1 MGAGEFQGG
10 LRGPG
15 LQRFSA
21 PRRAGCRMGWGGV
34 LAEDSFLKVF
44 KMRERHQKTAMREEM
59 EKMKSMCM
67 NGLITRV
74 LGLGCWENAGVL
86 MV

>member
-1 MGAGEFQGG
+1 M
-10 LRGPG
+10 
-15 LQRFSA
+15 
-21 PRRAGCRMGWGGV
+21 

-59 EKMKSMCM
+59 EKMKSMCT

-74 LGLGCWENAGVL
+74 LGLGCREKAGVL
-86 MV
+86 IV

>member
-1 MGAGEFQGG
+1 MRENSREASETLASSAFRLLGVQGA
-10 LRGPG
+10 
-15 LQRFSA
+15 
-21 PRRAGCRMGWGGV
+21 GWGGL

-59 EKMKSMCM
+59 EKMKSMCT

-74 LGLGCWENAGVL
+74 LGLGCREKAGVL
-86 MV
+86 IV

>member
-10 LRGPG
+10 LRDPG

-21 PRRAGCRMGWGGV
+21 PRRAGCRMGGGL

-59 EKMKSMCM
+59 EKMKSMCT

-74 LGLGCWENAGVL
+74 LGLGCREKAGVL
-86 MV
+86 IV

>member
-1 MGAGEFQGG
+1 MQENSREASEALASSAFRLLGMQGV
-10 LRGPG
+10 
-15 LQRFSA
+15 
-21 PRRAGCRMGWGGV
+21 GWGGGGV
-34 LAEDSFLKVF
+34 LAEYSFLKVF
-44 KMRERHQKTAMREEM
+44 KMRERHQKSSMREEM

-67 NGLITRV
+67 DGLITRV

>member
-1 MGAGEFQGG
+1 M
-10 LRGPG
+10 
-15 LQRFSA
+15 
-21 PRRAGCRMGWGGV
+21 

>member
-1 MGAGEFQGG
+1 MRENSREASETLASSAFRLLGVQGA
-10 LRGPG
+10 
-15 LQRFSA
+15 
-21 PRRAGCRMGWGGV
+21 GWGGGL

-59 EKMKSMCM
+59 EKMKSMCT

-74 LGLGCWENAGVL
+74 LGLGCREKAGVL
-86 MV
+86 IV